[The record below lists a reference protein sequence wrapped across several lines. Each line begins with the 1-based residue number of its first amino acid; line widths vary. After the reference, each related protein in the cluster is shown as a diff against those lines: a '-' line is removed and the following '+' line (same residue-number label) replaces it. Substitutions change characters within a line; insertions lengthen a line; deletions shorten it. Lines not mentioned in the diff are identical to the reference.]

1 MAYQPA
7 LSFADS
13 MSLDAFECV
22 KVASPQ
28 DLFDCQFTYNL
39 QPLIFEQITNGSGA
53 TITHDTTNRNVLLTF
68 SSTPTGGQAIMQS
81 YEWLKYQPGRAQS
94 MTATGN
100 FIEHTANCKKFIAY
114 GDGNNGISFESN
126 GTGFQ
131 VVLYSDSSAG
141 DQTVLQANWDDPLD
155 GTGVSGVT
163 LDVTK
168 GFIFYV
174 DMQALYH
181 GRVRCCLDIGGR
193 LVKFHEFMAANVLA
207 DPFVQTATLPVRA
220 GMTCTGTVSTTMKFT
235 CSTVISS
242 GGQPD
247 EGGFHFSAESS
258 TSLSAASGTRTHA
271 ISLRPKTTFNS
282 LTNRTRM
289 IPESVEIVVTGTNPV
304 LVETCYGQALT
315 TPSFADVNTT
325 YSAAQVDT
333 AGTLS
338 GSPAI
343 VADKSYVAA
352 GAATKVAAKF
362 DIPSRYPLTLD
373 ASGAVRDL
381 GAMTILVTGL
391 GGNSACRVS
400 INWKELR

>member
-7 LSFADS
+7 LAFADS
-13 MSLDAFECV
+13 MSVDAFERL

-28 DLFDCQFTYNL
+28 QLFDAQFTYNL
-39 QPLIFEQITNGSGA
+39 QPLLFEQITNGTGA
-53 TITHDTTNRNVLLTF
+53 TITHDATNRNALLTF

-81 YEWLKYQPGRAQS
+81 YEWLKYQPGRAQEA
-94 MTATGN
+94 TLTGN
-100 FIEHTANCKKFIAY
+100 FLEHAANCKKFVMY
-114 GDGNNGISFESN
+114 GDGSNGVSFESN

-131 VVLYSDSSAG
+131 VTLYSDSGAG

-155 GTGVSGVT
+155 GTGRSGVT

-168 GFIFYV
+168 GFIFGL

-181 GRVRCCLDIGGR
+181 GRVRCCLDIDGR
-193 LVKFHEFMAANVLA
+193 LVKFHEFMAANVIA
-207 DPFVQTATLPVRA
+207 DPYIQTANLPIRA

-235 CSTVISS
+235 CSTVVSS

-258 TSLSAASGTRTHA
+258 TSLSAASGARTHA

-282 LTNRTRM
+282 IANRTR
-289 IPESVEIVVTGTNPV
+289 IVPESIEIVVTGNNPV

-315 TPSFADVNTT
+315 TPSFADANAT
-325 YSAAQVDT
+325 YSAVQVDT

-343 VADKSYVAA
+343 VADKSYAA
-352 GAATKVAAKF
+352 SGASTKVAASF
-362 DIPSRYPLTLD
+362 GVPSRYPITLN
-373 ASGAVRDL
+373 AAGAVRDL
-381 GAMTILVTGL
+381 GTLTVLVTGL